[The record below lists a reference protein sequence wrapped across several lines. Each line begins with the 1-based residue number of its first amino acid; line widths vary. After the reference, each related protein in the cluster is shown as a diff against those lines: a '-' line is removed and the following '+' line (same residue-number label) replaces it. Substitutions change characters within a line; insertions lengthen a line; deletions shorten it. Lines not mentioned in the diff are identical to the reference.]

1 MNTQPNRLPRAVEP
15 SHFVLR
21 ERYFWQS
28 RSSLR
33 DPPQLANLHDLAVAI
48 KRTWP
53 CSL

>member
-1 MNTQPNRLPRAVEP
+1 MNTQPNRLPPPVEP
-15 SHFVLR
+15 RHFDLR

-33 DPPQLANLHDLAVAI
+33 DPPRLADLHGLAVII